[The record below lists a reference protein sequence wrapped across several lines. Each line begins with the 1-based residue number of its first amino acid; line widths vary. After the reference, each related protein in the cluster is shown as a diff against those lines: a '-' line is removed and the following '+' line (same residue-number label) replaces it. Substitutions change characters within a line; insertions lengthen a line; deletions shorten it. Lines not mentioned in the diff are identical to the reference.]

1 MISSPLTFILL
12 GSPKKQKDV
21 SIDKNSLR
29 MSPKRKVVTEP
40 QNFGNIPVSAKPEEV
55 KEEVT
60 EAEN

>member
-1 MISSPLTFILL
+1 
-12 GSPKKQKDV
+12 
-21 SIDKNSLR
+21 